1 MTGTTITELGHEE
14 GDEFTKWCADN
25 GIFDEEGRA
34 AAFPLWVQD
43 SMGWDG
49 TTFSLT
55 EAERWWIQQA
65 HETLEWLRLYAI
77 GGAANRPALDAAIR
91 CLANMRPIPNSLLAE

>member
-1 MTGTTITELGHEE
+1 MPGTITEFAQDE
-14 GDEFTKWCADN
+14 GDEFTKWCQDN

-43 SMGWDG
+43 STGWDG

-55 EAERWWIQQA
+55 ETERWWIKEA
-65 HETLEWLRLYAI
+65 NEVLEWLRLFAMS
-77 GGAANRPALDAAIR
+77 GTQEALTAAIR
-91 CLANMRPIPNSLLAE
+91 CLAQMKPTPNSLLAE